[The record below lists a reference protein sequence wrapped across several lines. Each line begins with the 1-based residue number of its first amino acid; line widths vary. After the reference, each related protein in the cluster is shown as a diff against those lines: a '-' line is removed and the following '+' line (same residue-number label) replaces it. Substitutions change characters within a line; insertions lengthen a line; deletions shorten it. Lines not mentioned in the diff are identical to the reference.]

1 MKKYLFHNFYC
12 REKRSVSCHSPPKY
26 CFLPD
31 QNQWLYAYTV
41 TISNRSSKTVQ
52 LLSRHWIITDANGHV
67 EEVQGPGV
75 VGLQPVLKP
84 SESFEYTSMCPLPTS
99 FGTMHGSYQMQT
111 LDGDSFDTEIAPFSL
126 GEPDTVH

>member
-1 MKKYLFHNFYC
+1 MTEPETNAPDVRVAVRVVLVP
-12 REKRSVSCHSPPKY
+12 EHSNPE
-26 CFLPD
+26 

-84 SESFEYTSMCPLPTS
+84 SESFEYTSTCPLPTS
-99 FGTMHGSYQMQT
+99 FGTMQGSYQMQT
-111 LDGDSFDTEIAPFSL
+111 LDGDSFDAEIAPFSL